1 MESAGIAQRTT
12 PPVGAPAEHPSP
24 VRPGEHREPLS
35 EGSAHLA
42 RAGALQVARDYLAL
56 TKPRIISLLLV
67 TTVATMFVA
76 DPSGP
81 ALSVVLW
88 TMLGGYLAAGGAGAI
103 NHYVDRDRD
112 ARMARTRGRPL
123 VAGRIQPVHGLI
135 FGIVLGALAA
145 IQLALTVNVLS
156 AVLALAGLL
165 GYVLVYTVWLKP
177 LTPQN
182 IVIGGAAGAMPP
194 LVGWAA
200 ATGSLTLNSLY
211 PFAIVFLWTPPH
223 FWALSLLIKDDYA
236 RTGVPMLPVVKGDAV
251 TRRRILAY
259 SIVLTAFTVLP
270 WATGLFGVAYLMT
283 ALALGGVFVALAVRL
298 ALRPTRA
305 AALRL
310 YLSSLAYLALLFSA
324 MALDRV
330 L

>member
-1 MESAGIAQRTT
+1 MESATT
-12 PPVGAPAEHPSP
+12 TSRPVEAGVDTLRLGRA
-24 VRPGEHREPLS
+24 G
-35 EGSAHLA
+35 EGSV
-42 RAGALQVARDYLAL
+42 GQVIRDYIAL
-56 TKPRIISLLLV
+56 TKPRIISLLLL

-81 ALSVVLW
+81 SLEVIAW

-103 NHYVDRDRD
+103 NHYLDRERD
-112 ARMARTRGRPL
+112 ARMARTRSRPL
-123 VAGRIQPVHGLI
+123 VSGRIEPWHGLV
-135 FGIVLGALAA
+135 FGIVLGALATV
-145 IQLALTVNVLS
+145 QLAITVNVLS

-200 ATGSLTLNSLY
+200 ATGGLAPEALY
-211 PFAIVFLWTPPH
+211 PFGIIFLWTPPH

-236 RTGVPMLPVVKGDAV
+236 RTGVPMLPVVRGERA
-251 TRRRILAY
+251 TRHQIVAYTLIL
-259 SIVLTAFTVLP
+259 VAFTLMP
-270 WATGLFGVAYLMT
+270 ALTGFFDAAYLVA
-283 ALALGGVFVALAVRL
+283 ALALGVGFTALAVRL
-298 ALRPTRA
+298 LREHSRR

-310 YLSSLAYLALLFSA
+310 YLSSLAYLALLFCA
-324 MALDRV
+324 MAIDRV
-330 L
+330 V